1 MGVSG
6 TRFVARLT
14 AVAAAAALLLA
25 ARAVA
30 ADAVDP
36 RVSEAARRCADGD
49 ARVGVALLMRVHVDT
64 LEPRYVLDQAS
75 CLERNGQPA
84 AAAERLQFFLRLQGT
99 VAESDRRDAEAWLGR
114 LQSATQPEG
123 LSQSLSDRH
132 RDPRPR
138 AMSRRRLGSLLLA
151 GAAGGVLVGA
161 TSLHL
166 TRETRAAAYNR
177 RCYPLHGTS
186 CDQLR
191 GRVQAAQV
199 GAVIGYLTAALLAG
213 GAVYLHATAPE
224 RDTGERQA
232 FHCRRG
238 ERSGELVCGTIY

>member
-1 MGVSG
+1 M
-6 TRFVARLT
+6 

-25 ARAVA
+25 VRAVA
-30 ADAVDP
+30 AEVVDP
-36 RVSEAARRCADGD
+36 RVTEAARQCADGD

-64 LEPRYVLDQAS
+64 LEPRYVLDQAA

-84 AAAERLQFFLRLQGT
+84 AAAERLQFYLRLQNT
-99 VAESDRRDAEAWLGR
+99 AAEGDRRNAEAWLGR
-114 LQSATQPEG
+114 LQSTRPPKPE
-123 LSQSLSDRH
+123 SQSLTERH
-132 RDPRPR
+132 RGPPPRT
-138 AMSRRRLGSLLLA
+138 MSRRRLGSLLLA
-151 GAAGGVLVGA
+151 GAAGAMLAGA

-166 TRETRAAAYNR
+166 TRESRAAAYNR
-177 RCYPLHGTS
+177 RCFPLHGTS
-186 CDQLR
+186 CDQML

-199 GAVIGYLTAALLAG
+199 GAVLGYVTAALLAG

-238 ERSGELVCGTIY
+238 ERSGELVCGTTY